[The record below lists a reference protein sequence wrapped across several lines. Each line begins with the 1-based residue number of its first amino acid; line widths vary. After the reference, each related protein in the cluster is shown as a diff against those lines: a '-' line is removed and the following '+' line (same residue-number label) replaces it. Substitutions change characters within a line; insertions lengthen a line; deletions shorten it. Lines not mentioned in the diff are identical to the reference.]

1 MKHNTADG
9 LSAKSLT
16 LTTERRLSTMD
27 WGMENR
33 LAQIINPK
41 TGHTVMLAVDH
52 GYFQGPTS
60 GLEEPGKTIA
70 PLLPYAD
77 ALMPTRGVLRECVD
91 PHTQTTMVL
100 RVSGGNSMARVDEL
114 SDEIITTTIEDA
126 ICLNAAA
133 VAVSVYV
140 GSPHQKQTLQN
151 LSDVVN
157 QAIKYGMPVLAV
169 TAVGKD
175 MVRDDRYLSLS
186 CRIAAELGA
195 NMVKTYYCEGF
206 ENVVRGCPVPIVMAG
221 GKKIPEKDALA
232 LTRNA
237 IQGGAKG
244 VDMGRN
250 IFRSE
255 APVAMIKAV
264 RAIVHDKF
272 SVDEAFDVFNS
283 EKVKSFDS

>member
-1 MKHNTADG
+1 MKHNAADG
-9 LSAKSLT
+9 LFTKSPT
-16 LTTERRLSTMD
+16 LAIERRLINMD
-27 WGMENR
+27 WGMQNR
-33 LAQIINPK
+33 LAQIFNPD

-70 PLLPYAD
+70 PLLPHAD

-91 PHTQTTMVL
+91 PYTQTSIVL
-100 RVSGGNSMARVDEL
+100 RVSGGNSMVRSDEL
-114 SDEIITTTIEDA
+114 SDEVITTSIEDA
-126 ICLNAAA
+126 VSLNVAA
-133 VAVSVYV
+133 VAVSIYV

-157 QAIKYGMPVLAV
+157 QAVKYGMPVLAV

-175 MVRDDRYLSLS
+175 MARDARYLSLS

-206 ENVVRGCPVPIVMAG
+206 EDVVKRCPVPIVMAG
-221 GKKIPEKDALA
+221 GKKIPEKDALS
-232 LTRNA
+232 LTNNA
-237 IQGGAKG
+237 MQGGAKG

-255 APVAMIKAV
+255 DPVAMIKAV
-264 RAIVHDKF
+264 RAIVHQKA

-283 EKVKSFDS
+283 EKAK

>member
-1 MKHNTADG
+1 
-9 LSAKSLT
+9 
-16 LTTERRLSTMD
+16 
-27 WGMENR
+27 
-33 LAQIINPK
+33 
-41 TGHTVMLAVDH
+41 
-52 GYFQGPTS
+52 
-60 GLEEPGKTIA
+60 
-70 PLLPYAD
+70 
-77 ALMPTRGVLRECVD
+77 
-91 PHTQTTMVL
+91 
-100 RVSGGNSMARVDEL
+100 
-114 SDEIITTTIEDA
+114 
-126 ICLNAAA
+126 
-133 VAVSVYV
+133 
-140 GSPHQKQTLQN
+140 
-151 LSDVVN
+151 
-157 QAIKYGMPVLAV
+157 MPVLAV

-175 MVRDDRYLSLS
+175 LVRDDRYLSLS

-264 RAIVHDKF
+264 RTIVHDKA

-283 EKVKSFDS
+283 EKVR

>member
-1 MKHNTADG
+1 MKHNAAYG
-9 LSAKSLT
+9 LFAKSPT
-16 LTTERRLSTMD
+16 LAIERRLINMD
-27 WGMENR
+27 WGMQNR
-33 LAQIINPK
+33 LAQIFNPD

-70 PLLPYAD
+70 PLLPHAD

-91 PHTQTTMVL
+91 PYTQTSIVL
-100 RVSGGNSMARVDEL
+100 RVSGGNSMVRSDEL
-114 SDEIITTTIEDA
+114 SDEVITTSIEDA
-126 ICLNAAA
+126 VSLNVAA
-133 VAVSVYV
+133 VAVSIYV

-157 QAIKYGMPVLAV
+157 QAVKYGMPVLAV

-175 MVRDDRYLSLS
+175 MARDARYLSLS

-206 ENVVRGCPVPIVMAG
+206 EDVVKRCPVPIVMAG
-221 GKKIPEKDALA
+221 GKKIPEKDALS
-232 LTRNA
+232 LTNNA
-237 IQGGAKG
+237 MQGGAKG

-255 APVAMIKAV
+255 DPVAMIKAV
-264 RAIVHDKF
+264 RAIVHQKA

-283 EKVKSFDS
+283 KKAK